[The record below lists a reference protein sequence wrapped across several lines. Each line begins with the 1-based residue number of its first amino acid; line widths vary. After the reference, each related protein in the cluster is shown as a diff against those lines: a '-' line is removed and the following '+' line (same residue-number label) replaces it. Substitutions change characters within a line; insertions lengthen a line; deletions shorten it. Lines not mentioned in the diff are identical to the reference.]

1 MQALANKIDDH
12 TIQFV
17 RILPGPIEKI
27 WDYLYDSEKRG
38 QWFAKGDFGKVGEP
52 FELRW
57 KHSELSPHSAT
68 PPDSMAEMDKT
79 GHKAVNTLLKCE
91 KPYLLVFT
99 FGGSKMAPDKISEV
113 EFKLEEM
120 EGNKVRFTLT
130 HSKIPDESYRQGV
143 SGGWQSHLE
152 ILQYRAEGKTP
163 PAFWDV
169 WRDAQKA
176 YGKA

>member
-17 RILPGPIEKI
+17 RILPGPIEKV

-38 QWFAKGDFGKVGEP
+38 TWFAKGTFGKVGEP

-57 KHSELSPHSAT
+57 KHSELSPSSAP

-79 GHKAVNTLLKCE
+79 GHSAINTLLKIE
-91 KPYLLVFT
+91 PPHLLVFT
-99 FGGSKMAPDKISEV
+99 FGGSKMSPDKISEV

-120 EGNKVRFTLT
+120 GDKVKFTLT
-130 HSKIPDESYRQGV
+130 HSKIPDESYRTGV
-143 SGGWQSHLE
+143 TGGWQSHLE

-169 WRDAQKA
+169 WRDVQKA
-176 YGKA
+176 YAKA